1 MDQDYVISL
10 NFHLQK
16 EVFKNKLIDIQNKVS
31 LEIFGEDYDKIPE
44 SLTKEK
50 AIEIR
55 DYARI
60 ETSRIL
66 NELSKK
72 FADQNM
78 LQRQANFEITKLDDI
93 SYIKYGYTSR
103 EVLKAFEKIQFA
115 RWNQRNNSNAG
126 ELLYTNELNIKHFN
140 FDEIKVKVIYIIFY

>member
-66 NELSKK
+66 NELSRK

-103 EVLKAFEKIQFA
+103 EVLKAFEK
-115 RWNQRNNSNAG
+115 
-126 ELLYTNELNIKHFN
+126 NI
-140 FDEIKVKVIYIIFY
+140 IC